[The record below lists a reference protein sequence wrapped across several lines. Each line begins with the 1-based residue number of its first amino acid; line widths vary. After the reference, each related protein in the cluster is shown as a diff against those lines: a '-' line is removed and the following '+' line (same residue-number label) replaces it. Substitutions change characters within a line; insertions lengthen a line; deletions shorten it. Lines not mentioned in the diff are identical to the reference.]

1 MIIEGTPLETVAG
14 DPILLTITAEG
25 YVDGTTLYYRIVGL
39 DEDDL
44 LGGLEGEFVIED
56 EESEIVIPT
65 VPVEGKSDRD
75 FIVEVREAPEDEEPV
90 FSSDEGDLS
99 LKSLELRLVDP
110 MTYRDVLEYGV
121 DNIRYYR
128 SSENTYESVE
138 IIYPWT
144 NNQLEIGSA
153 AQVPPVLE
161 YTFREMGPWDFEINN
176 TNWQLTNTQFQTQI
190 QYGINFIRSLTGIKM
205 VMPNSGVRNLI
216 EPGFITDPFHARNFK
231 FVPKKEDN
239 GTFVYSYQGG
249 YIHQSWYVNYVDGD
263 DTPPLQYEELSFDFG
278 HCREGF
284 SCYGAVNSPGSPP
297 GKIAEFDPQPFPRK
311 YGFALNRYNS
321 YYVESCV
328 VRGLG
333 SYSSIIVEPNS
344 GDGIPGADQLEWGW
358 NYRYFGPQYLKEE
371 EYSLFYE
378 HQFLPTFELSN
389 NVIVPGETITVTLST
404 GEIHNNMTFFAEIVG
419 NMTEGDITTGNLYEL
434 NVVDR
439 EASFDITFND
449 EILGLEDKSFR
460 IYFRIAAPHGLRFK
474 RSNEIK
480 STPPEIITTLYP
492 VNYGDCVSY
501 AYMAR
506 NAPDGKVYYYN
517 QQAEIFEEEDADPSI
532 IGSFTINDEI
542 GFFLIKLLVI
552 EDGYPR
558 VLKSDSEIKF
568 NLSNLEGE
576 IEWEIVG
583 NVQADDF
590 VSPMSG
596 TIDLDSESTLTLKT
610 STLKSLGKYFTVIFR
625 KNGYTLTQTE
635 LINLKATLITTS
647 PAKPSWGQRITFNIE
662 TEHTPDGEFVD
673 YDLRG
678 YLQPSDLT
686 EGSLRGQVE
695 INNNQGS
702 FQIRLRN
709 VE

>member
-25 YVDGTTLYYRIVGL
+25 YADNTTLYYRIVGL

-44 LGGLEGEFVIED
+44 IGGLEGEFVIED
-56 EESEIVIPT
+56 EESEIVILT

-75 FIVEVREAPEDEEPV
+75 FIVEVREDPEDEEPV

-99 LKSLELRLVDP
+99 LKSLNLRLIDP
-110 MTYRDVLEYGV
+110 MTYRDVLEYGI
-121 DNIRYYR
+121 DSIRYYR
-128 SSENTYESVE
+128 PSENSYESVE
-138 IIYPWT
+138 TIYPWT
-144 NNQLEIGSA
+144 ENYLEIGSA
-153 AQVPPVLE
+153 ANVPPVLD
-161 YTFREMGPWDFEINN
+161 RSIRGIGPWNSEINN
-176 TNWQLTNTQFQTQI
+176 ANWLVTNNQIQTQI
-190 QYGINFIRSLTGIKM
+190 QSGLTFVTTHTRIKM
-205 VMPNSGVRNLI
+205 AVPTSSVRNLI
-216 EPGFITDPFHARNFK
+216 EPGFITDQYHARNFK

-249 YIHQSWYVNYVDGD
+249 YYYDSWFVEYIDGEV
-263 DTPPLQYEELSFDFG
+263 TPPLQYQDTVFQFG
-278 HCREGF
+278 HCRDGF
-284 SCYGAVNSPGSPP
+284 SCYGTANGTGNPP
-297 GKIAEFDPQPFPRK
+297 GKVADFDPQPFPRK
-311 YGFALNRYNS
+311 YGFAMILYNT
-321 YYVESCV
+321 YFVEVCV
-328 VRGLG
+328 IRGLG
-333 SYSSIIVEPNS
+333 TYSSIIVEPDS
-344 GDGIPGADQLEWGW
+344 GNGPPGADQLEWGW
-358 NYRYFGPQYLKEE
+358 NYRYFGPQYLKEK

-517 QQAEIFEEEDADPSI
+517 QQAEIFESEDDDPSI
-532 IGSFTINDEI
+532 IGSFEINDEI

-552 EDGYPR
+552 DDDYPR
-558 VLKSDSEIKF
+558 VLPSNTEITF
-568 NLSNLEGE
+568 NLSNIEGQVD
-576 IEWEIVG
+576 WELFG
-583 NVQADDF
+583 NFTPQDF
-590 VSPMSG
+590 TTPVSGS
-596 TIDLDSESTLTLKT
+596 IDLDSESSLTLKT
-610 STLKSLGKYFTVIFR
+610 SELESLGKHFYVVFR
-625 KNGYTLTQTE
+625 QNGITLTQTDT
-635 LINLKATLITTS
+635 INLKAVLITTE
-647 PAKPSWGQRITFNIE
+647 PEKPVWGNQVTFNIQ
-662 TEHTPDGEFVD
+662 TEHTEDGSQFD

-678 YLQPSDLT
+678 YLNPSDIV
-686 EGSLRGQVE
+686 EGSLKGSVE

-709 VE
+709 MQ